1 MSYEHTRVTVRSCV
15 FTFIGLVVLT
25 AVTFGLSFLHLGA
38 FEVPVSLGIAG
49 VKAALVLL
57 FFMELIEESVSSRL
71 ALASGV
77 VLLAILIAFAVAD
90 IVTRTT

>member
-1 MSYEHTRVTVRSCV
+1 MSSEHTRVTVRACV
-15 FTFIGLVVLT
+15 LTFIALVLLT

-38 FEVPVSLGIAG
+38 FEVPVSLGIAA

-77 VLLAILIAFAVAD
+77 VLLAILIAFAAAD
-90 IVTRTT
+90 IMTRTT